1 MRRDGEEV
9 VFWLTAAS
17 AASSLV
23 SIVAMETLLG
33 VAVAGWILLWVLKR
47 PVPLRWP
54 SYFLPLTAFMATTLL
69 SLAFSPAPAIGEHQI
84 GKFIL
89 FPMGLLA
96 AAFVTN
102 ESRAEN
108 AYKLLLGVAVVSA
121 VTAIVQFGVSE
132 AAFLRTGDIG
142 DDPTLL
148 NRITG
153 PLGHWMTFSG
163 VELLVWCAAIPAIA
177 ILRRKGIVA
186 ISVITIAIVL
196 SNTRGVWLG
205 AAAGFAFVAMAL
217 PRRVVATVLLPV
229 IVVGLLASPLIYRR
243 VRMSFDSGLAT
254 NYSRMAYLSVG
265 AQMIKDHPLL
275 GVGPERVHDEF
286 PKYYKGTDL
295 KNFYYGHLH
304 NNFLQIGAERGLLCL
319 AAFVWLLVELY
330 RSLLRFFKRSDEDSK
345 WPILGSLA
353 ALTGFVV
360 SGLNEYNF
368 GDSEVLVLLLFIVSV
383 PFGLASHVQEDPD
396 SQPG

>member
-17 AASSLV
+17 AASTLV
-23 SIVAMETLLG
+23 SIVAMEILMGAAFLG
-33 VAVAGWILLWVLKR
+33 WVLLWIFKR
-47 PVPLRWP
+47 PVPIRWP
-54 SYFLPLTAFMATTLL
+54 SYFVPLAVFMATTLL
-69 SLAFSPAPAIGEHQI
+69 SLAFSPDPATGRHQI
-84 GKFIL
+84 EKFIL
-89 FPMGLLA
+89 YPMGLLA
-96 AAFVTN
+96 AAFVTS

-121 VTAIVQFGVSE
+121 VTAIIQFGIAE
-132 AAFLRTGDIG
+132 AVFLRTGEIG

-163 VELLVWCAAIPAIA
+163 VQLLVWCSAIPAIA
-177 ILRRKGIVA
+177 ILSRKWIVA
-186 ISVITIAIVL
+186 VSIISIAIVL

-205 AAAGFAFVAMAL
+205 AAAGFAFVAIAL

-229 IVVGLLASPLIYRR
+229 LVVGLVASPLIYRR
-243 VRMSFDSGLAT
+243 VRMSFDTGLAT
-254 NYSRMAYLSVG
+254 NYSRMTYLSVG
-265 AQMIKDHPLL
+265 TQMIKDHPLL
-275 GVGPERVHDEF
+275 GVGPERIDDEF
-286 PKYYKGTDL
+286 PKYYNGDL
-295 KNFYYGHLH
+295 KSFYYGHLH
-304 NNFLQIGAERGLLCL
+304 NNFMQIGAERGLLCL
-319 AAFVWLLVELY
+319 AAFLWLLVELY
-330 RSLLRFFKRSDEDSK
+330 RSLLHFFKRSDEEAR

-360 SGLNEYNF
+360 SGLTEYNF

-383 PFGLASHVQEDPD
+383 PFGLAPHVQESPD

>member
-1 MRRDGEEV
+1 MRRNGEEV
-9 VFWLTAAS
+9 VFWLTASTA
-17 AASSLV
+17 AASLISV
-23 SIVAMETLLG
+23 AAMETLLG
-33 VAVAGWILLWVLKR
+33 AAVLGWILLWVFKR
-47 PVPLRWP
+47 PVPLRLP
-54 SYFLPLTAFMATTLL
+54 SYYMPLAAFILTTLL
-69 SLAFSPAPAIGEHQI
+69 SLAFSPDPWTGEHQI
-84 GKFIL
+84 GKFVL

-96 AAFVTN
+96 AAFVTS
-102 ESRAEN
+102 ESRAVN
-108 AYKLLLGVAVVSA
+108 AYKLLLAVAVVSA
-121 VTAIVQFGVSE
+121 ATAIIQFGIAE
-132 AAFLRTGDIG
+132 ATFLKTGEIA

-163 VELLVWCAAIPAIA
+163 VQLLVWCAAIPAIA
-177 ILRRKGIVA
+177 ILGRKWIAA
-186 ISVITIAIVL
+186 ISIISMAIVL

-205 AAAGFAFVAMAL
+205 AAAGFAFVALAL
-217 PRRVVATVLLPV
+217 PRRIVVTVILPV
-229 IVVGLLASPLIYRR
+229 VIVGLIASPLIYRR

-254 NYSRMAYLSVG
+254 NYSRLAYLSVG
-265 AQMIKDHPLL
+265 TQMIKDHPLL
-275 GVGPERVHDEF
+275 GVGPERVDDEF
-286 PKYYKGTDL
+286 PKYYKGDL

-304 NNFLQIGAERGLLCL
+304 NNFMQIGAERGLLCL
-319 AAFVWLLVELY
+319 ATFLWFLVELY
-330 RSLLRFFKRSDEDSK
+330 RSLLGLFKRSDEQSR

-368 GDSEVLVLLLFIVSV
+368 GDSEVMVLFLFLVSI

>member
-17 AASSLV
+17 AASALISV
-23 SIVAMETLLG
+23 AAMEILMG
-33 VAVAGWILLWVLKR
+33 AAVAGWILLWVFKR
-47 PVPLRWP
+47 PVPIHWP
-54 SYFLPLTAFMATTLL
+54 SYFLPLGAFIATTLL
-69 SLAFSPAPAIGEHQI
+69 SLAFSPDPANGQHQI
-84 GKFIL
+84 QKFVL

-96 AAFVTN
+96 AAFVTT
-102 ESRAEN
+102 ESRAET
-108 AYKLLLGVAVVSA
+108 AYKLLLAAAVVSA
-121 VTAIVQFGVSE
+121 ATAIVQFGIAEIV
-132 AAFLRTGDIG
+132 FLRTGDIA

-163 VELLVWCAAIPAIA
+163 VQLLVWCAAIPAMA
-177 ILRRKGIVA
+177 ILTRKWIVA
-186 ISVITIAIVL
+186 ISMISIAIVL
-196 SNTRGVWLG
+196 SNTRG
-205 AAAGFAFVAMAL
+205 FAFVAIGL
-217 PRRVVATVLLPV
+217 PRRVIAMVLLPV
-229 IVVGLLASPLIYRR
+229 LVVGLLASPLIYRR
-243 VRMSFDSGLAT
+243 VRMSFDTGLAT
-254 NYSRMAYLSVG
+254 NYSRVVYLSVG
-265 AQMIKDHPLL
+265 TQMIKDHPLF
-275 GVGPERVHDEF
+275 GVGPERVDDEF
-286 PKYYKGTDL
+286 PKYFTEPDL

-319 AAFVWLLVELY
+319 ATFVWFLVELY
-330 RSLLRFFKRSDEDSK
+330 RSMLRFFKRSDEKSR

-360 SGLNEYNF
+360 SGLTEYNF
-368 GDSEVLVLLLFIVSV
+368 GDSEVLVLLLFLISI

>member
-1 MRRDGEEV
+1 MRRNGEEV
-9 VFWLTAAS
+9 VFWLTASTA
-17 AASSLV
+17 AASLISV
-23 SIVAMETLLG
+23 AAMEILLG
-33 VAVAGWILLWVLKR
+33 AAVLGWILLWVFKR
-47 PVPLRWP
+47 PVRLRLP
-54 SYFLPLTAFMATTLL
+54 SYYIPLAAFILTTLL
-69 SLAFSPAPAIGEHQI
+69 SLAFSPDPWTGEHQI
-84 GKFIL
+84 GKFVL

-96 AAFVTN
+96 AAFVTS
-102 ESRAEN
+102 ESRAVN
-108 AYKLLLGVAVVSA
+108 AYKLLLAVAVVSA
-121 VTAIVQFGVSE
+121 ATAIIQFGIAE
-132 AAFLRTGDIG
+132 ATFLKTGEIA

-163 VELLVWCAAIPAIA
+163 VQLLVWCAAIPAIA
-177 ILRRKGIVA
+177 ILGRKWIAA
-186 ISVITIAIVL
+186 ISIISMAIVL

-205 AAAGFAFVAMAL
+205 AAAGFAFVALAL
-217 PRRVVATVLLPV
+217 PRRIVVTVILPV
-229 IVVGLLASPLIYRR
+229 VIVGLIASPLIYRR

-254 NYSRMAYLSVG
+254 NYSRLAYLSVG
-265 AQMIKDHPLL
+265 TQMIKDHPLL
-275 GVGPERVHDEF
+275 GVGPERVDDEF
-286 PKYYKGTDL
+286 PKYYKGDL

-304 NNFLQIGAERGLLCL
+304 NNFMQIGAERGLLCL
-319 AAFVWLLVELY
+319 ATFLWFLVELY
-330 RSLLRFFKRSDEDSK
+330 RSLLGLFKHSDEQSR

-368 GDSEVLVLLLFIVSV
+368 GDSEVMVLFLFLVSI

>member
-1 MRRDGEEV
+1 MRRNGEEV
-9 VFWLTAAS
+9 VFWLTASTA
-17 AASSLV
+17 AASLISV
-23 SIVAMETLLG
+23 AAMETLLG
-33 VAVAGWILLWVLKR
+33 AAVLGWILLWVFKR
-47 PVPLRWP
+47 PVRLRLP
-54 SYFLPLTAFMATTLL
+54 SYYIPLAAFILTTLL
-69 SLAFSPAPAIGEHQI
+69 SLAFSPDPWTGEHQI
-84 GKFIL
+84 GKFVL

-96 AAFVTN
+96 AAFVTS
-102 ESRAEN
+102 ESRAVN
-108 AYKLLLGVAVVSA
+108 AYKLLLAVAVVSA
-121 VTAIVQFGVSE
+121 ATAIIQFGIAE
-132 AAFLRTGDIG
+132 ATFLKTGEIA

-163 VELLVWCAAIPAIA
+163 VQLLVWCAAIPAIA
-177 ILRRKGIVA
+177 ILGRKWIAA
-186 ISVITIAIVL
+186 ISIISMAIVL

-205 AAAGFAFVAMAL
+205 AAAGFAFVALAL
-217 PRRVVATVLLPV
+217 PRRIVVTVILPV
-229 IVVGLLASPLIYRR
+229 VIVGLIASPLIYRR

-254 NYSRMAYLSVG
+254 NYSRLAYLSVG
-265 AQMIKDHPLL
+265 TQMIKDHPLL
-275 GVGPERVHDEF
+275 GVGPERVDDEF
-286 PKYYKGTDL
+286 PKYYKGDL

-304 NNFLQIGAERGLLCL
+304 NNFMQIGAERGLLCL
-319 AAFVWLLVELY
+319 ATFLWFLVELY
-330 RSLLRFFKRSDEDSK
+330 RSLLGLFKRSDEQSR

-368 GDSEVLVLLLFIVSV
+368 GDSEVMVLFLFLVSI

>member
-9 VFWLTAAS
+9 VFWLIVAS
-17 AASSLV
+17 AASSLI
-23 SIVAMETLLG
+23 SIVAMETFLG
-33 VAVAGWILLWVLKR
+33 AAVAGWIVLWILKR

-54 SYFLPLTAFMATTLL
+54 SYFLPLAAFMATTLL
-69 SLAFSPAPAIGEHQI
+69 SLAFSPDPATGRHQI
-84 GKFIL
+84 EKVIL
-89 FPMGLLA
+89 YPMGLLT
-96 AAFVTN
+96 AAFVTS
-102 ESRAEN
+102 ESRAEK

-121 VTAIVQFGVSE
+121 VTAIVQFGVAE
-132 AAFLRTGDIG
+132 AAFLRSGDIG

-163 VELLVWCAAIPAIA
+163 VQLLVWCAAIPAIG
-177 ILRRKGIVA
+177 ILSRKWIAA
-186 ISVITIAIVL
+186 ISVISVAIVL

-205 AAAGFAFVAMAL
+205 AAVAFAFVAMAL

-229 IVVGLLASPLIYRR
+229 LLVGLITSPLIYRR
-243 VRMSFDSGLAT
+243 VSMSFDRGLAT

-275 GVGPERVHDEF
+275 GVGPERVDDEF
-286 PKYYKGTDL
+286 PKYYKGDL

-304 NNFLQIGAERGLLCL
+304 NNFLQIAAERGLLCL
-319 AAFVWLLVELY
+319 AAFLWFLVELY
-330 RSLLRFFKRSDEDSK
+330 RSLLRFFKRSAEESR
-345 WPILGSLA
+345 WPILGSIA

-368 GDSEVLVLLLFIVSV
+368 GDSEVLVLLFFIISI

>member
-1 MRRDGEEV
+1 MRRNGEEV
-9 VFWLTAAS
+9 VFWLTASTA
-17 AASSLV
+17 AASLISV
-23 SIVAMETLLG
+23 AAMETLLG
-33 VAVAGWILLWVLKR
+33 AAVLGWILLWVFKR
-47 PVPLRWP
+47 PVRLRLP
-54 SYFLPLTAFMATTLL
+54 SYYIPLAAFILTTLL
-69 SLAFSPAPAIGEHQI
+69 SLAFSPDPWTGEHQI
-84 GKFIL
+84 GKFVL

-96 AAFVTN
+96 AAFVTS
-102 ESRAEN
+102 ESRAVN
-108 AYKLLLGVAVVSA
+108 AYKLLLAVAVVSA
-121 VTAIVQFGVSE
+121 ATAIIQFGIAE
-132 AAFLRTGDIG
+132 ATFLKTGEIA

-163 VELLVWCAAIPAIA
+163 VQLLVWCAAIPAIA
-177 ILRRKGIVA
+177 ILGRKWIAA
-186 ISVITIAIVL
+186 ISIISMAIVL

-205 AAAGFAFVAMAL
+205 AAAGFAFVALAL
-217 PRRVVATVLLPV
+217 PRRIVVTVILPV
-229 IVVGLLASPLIYRR
+229 VIVGLIASPLIYRR

-254 NYSRMAYLSVG
+254 NYSRLAYLSVG
-265 AQMIKDHPLL
+265 TQMIKDHPLL
-275 GVGPERVHDEF
+275 GVGPERVDDEF
-286 PKYYKGTDL
+286 PKYYKGDL

-304 NNFLQIGAERGLLCL
+304 NNFMQIGAERGLLCL
-319 AAFVWLLVELY
+319 ATFLWFLVELY
-330 RSLLRFFKRSDEDSK
+330 RSLLGLFKHSDEQSR

-368 GDSEVLVLLLFIVSV
+368 GDSEVMVLFLFLVSI

>member
-1 MRRDGEEV
+1 MRRNGEEV
-9 VFWLTAAS
+9 VFWLTASTA
-17 AASSLV
+17 AASLISV
-23 SIVAMETLLG
+23 AAMETLLG
-33 VAVAGWILLWVLKR
+33 AAVLGWILLWVFKR
-47 PVPLRWP
+47 PVRLRLP
-54 SYFLPLTAFMATTLL
+54 SYYIPLAAFILTTLL
-69 SLAFSPAPAIGEHQI
+69 SLAFSPDPWTGEHQI
-84 GKFIL
+84 GKFVL

-96 AAFVTN
+96 AAFVTS
-102 ESRAEN
+102 ESRAVN
-108 AYKLLLGVAVVSA
+108 AYKLLLAVAVVSA
-121 VTAIVQFGVSE
+121 VTAIIQFGIAE
-132 AAFLRTGDIG
+132 AAFLKTGEIA

-163 VELLVWCAAIPAIA
+163 VQLLVWCAAIPAIA
-177 ILRRKGIVA
+177 ILGRKWIAA
-186 ISVITIAIVL
+186 ISIISMAIVL

-205 AAAGFAFVAMAL
+205 AAAGFAFVALAL
-217 PRRVVATVLLPV
+217 PRRIVVTVILPV
-229 IVVGLLASPLIYRR
+229 VIVGLIASPLIYRR

-254 NYSRMAYLSVG
+254 NYSRLAYLSVG
-265 AQMIKDHPLL
+265 TQMIKDHPLL
-275 GVGPERVHDEF
+275 GVGPERVDDEF
-286 PKYYKGTDL
+286 PKYYKGDL

-304 NNFLQIGAERGLLCL
+304 NNFMQIGAERGLLCL
-319 AAFVWLLVELY
+319 ATFLWFLVELY
-330 RSLLRFFKRSDEDSK
+330 RSLLGLFKRSDEQSR

-368 GDSEVLVLLLFIVSV
+368 GDSEVMVLFLFLVSI